1 MKIFIVT
8 YNSGSYEEYRE
19 YLVFATQDKGKAEKY
34 IEKANGIIER
44 WMPFLKE
51 KCDIEAESDFET
63 YIFTPRYYQF
73 EEINCFYIQEVEL
86 R

>member
-8 YNSGSYEEYRE
+8 YSSDSYEDWRE
-19 YLVFATQDKGKAEKY
+19 YLVFATQDRGKAEKY

-44 WMPFLKE
+44 WRPFFRE
-51 KCDIEAESDFET
+51 KVLSESDFEYST
-63 YIFTPRYYQF
+63 FVTRHNQL